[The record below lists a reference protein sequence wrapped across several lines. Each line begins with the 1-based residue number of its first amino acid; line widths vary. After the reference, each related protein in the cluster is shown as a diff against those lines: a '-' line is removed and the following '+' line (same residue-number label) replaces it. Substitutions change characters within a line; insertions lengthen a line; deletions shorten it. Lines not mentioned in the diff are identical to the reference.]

1 MAGELNT
8 EINQLKIII
17 GTKTDVLE
25 RLRRLLHLAEL
36 ANQGD
41 VTPELKQA
49 LLDVYTELIK

>member
-41 VTPELKQA
+41 VTPNSSRLCWT
-49 LLDVYTELIK
+49 YTQS